1 MKLLRAAQIAVL
13 PLSLVGCGAI
23 GGMMPTDDTY
33 ELGVPRISDTRPVR
47 RGTQVLIAEPQAL
60 KALDSQNIV
69 VQTDPLTIQ
78 YLGKS
83 QWSDRLPRVVQ
94 MRLAQ
99 AFQNSDRFTGV
110 GLPGQGLAIDY
121 QIVTEIRSFGIEAP
135 SNTGHVAIAVKI
147 LNDRNGV
154 VASERVF
161 EERAVAAG
169 SDNAAL
175 VAAIDAAFENVARD
189 IVSWATARL

>member
-1 MKLLRAAQIAVL
+1 MKLLRVAHIAIL
-13 PLSLVGCGAI
+13 PLSLAGCAAI
-23 GGMMPTDDTY
+23 GGVMPSNDTY
-33 ELGVPRISDTRPVR
+33 ELSVPTINDTRPVR
-47 RGTQVLIAEPQAL
+47 RGTQILIAEPQAL

-69 VQTDPLTIQ
+69 VQSDPLTIR

-121 QIVTEIRSFGIEAP
+121 QIVTEIRSFGIEAS
-135 SNTGHVAIAVKI
+135 SNAAHVAIAVKI

-154 VASERVF
+154 VASERIF
-161 EERAVAAG
+161 EERVVATG
-169 SDNAAL
+169 SDNPAF
-175 VAAIDAAFENVARD
+175 VAAIDAAFESVARD